1 MVNYFIK
8 NSLHEK
14 QNKKQNN
21 VGLQLFECGSGYLM
35 FVLPSLYK
43 LCSCYFGWYIL
54 CGFKPQMY
62 SYGCLNTVNISFPF
76 NPAAPIYMEVKATL
90 CSSIYIKVVKS

>member
-8 NSLHEK
+8 ISLHEK

-21 VGLQLFECGSGYLM
+21 AGLQLFECGSGYLM

-43 LCSCYFGWYIL
+43 LCSCYFGWY
-54 CGFKPQMY
+54 FY
-62 SYGCLNTVNISFPF
+62 VD
-76 NPAAPIYMEVKATL
+76 
-90 CSSIYIKVVKS
+90 SSLKCTHTAV